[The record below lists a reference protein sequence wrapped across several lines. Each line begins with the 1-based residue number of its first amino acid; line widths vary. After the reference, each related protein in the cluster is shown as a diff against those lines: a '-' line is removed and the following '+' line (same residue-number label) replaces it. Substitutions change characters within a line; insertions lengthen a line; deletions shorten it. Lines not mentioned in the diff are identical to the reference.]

1 MVTIKDIA
9 NQAGV
14 SISTV
19 SRVLNFD
26 DTLNVTDATK
36 QKIFEVAEEL
46 NYIKKK
52 ERNTK
57 KNTYKVALANWY
69 TEKEEVLDP
78 YYLSIRM
85 AIEKKCARE
94 NIEVVKLSPLFTL
107 HIKEIDGIIAI
118 GKFGNKE
125 LEKLRTVSEN
135 IVFVDSSPQSEVY
148 DSVVC
153 DLKYATI
160 NSLNYLEGL
169 GHKNIG
175 FIGGREYINE
185 GKDIFIDRRER
196 TYKEEMRA
204 RKIDYKDNL
213 YIGRFTPQSGYELM
227 KRALEDKNNLT
238 AYIVANDSMAIGV
251 YRAISEA
258 GLRIPEDISVVS
270 FDDNITAQFIV
281 PALTTVKIHTEFM
294 GEIAVDLMI
303 EKLKDERE
311 IAKKIVT
318 PTKLIKRDSATHV
331 ASGKLDKPSEERG
344 TLK

>member
-1 MVTIKDIA
+1 MTTIKDIA

-14 SISTV
+14 SIATV

-36 QKIFEVAEEL
+36 QRIFETAEQL

-52 ERNTK
+52 EKNIK
-57 KNTYKVALANWY
+57 KNTYKLAIANWY

-85 AIEKKCARE
+85 AIENKCASE
-94 NIEVVKLSPLFTL
+94 NIEVVKLSPFFTAYTN
-107 HIKEIDGIIAI
+107 EIDGILAI

-125 LEKLRTVSEN
+125 VEKLKLLSDN

-160 NSLNYLEGL
+160 HILNYLEGL

-175 FIGGREYINE
+175 FIGGTEYINGGTE
-185 GKDIFIDRRER
+185 IFIDRRER
-196 TYKEEMRA
+196 TYKEQMYNRGVDYS
-204 RKIDYKDNL
+204 KIL
-213 YIGRFTPQSGYELM
+213 YVGEFTSQSGYELM
-227 KRALEDKNNLT
+227 KKALVDKNNLT
-238 AYIVANDSMAIGV
+238 AYILANDSMAIGA

-258 GLRIPEDISVVS
+258 RLKVPEDISIVS
-270 FDDNITAQFIV
+270 FNDYITAQFIV
-281 PALTTVKIHTEFM
+281 PALTSVKIHMEFM
-294 GEIAVDLMI
+294 GETAVELML
-303 EKLKDERE
+303 EKLRDGRD
-311 IAKKIVT
+311 IAKKIVI
-318 PTKLIKRDSATHV
+318 PTKLIVRDSCCAV
-331 ASGKLDKPSEERG
+331 NNNM
-344 TLK
+344 

>member
-9 NQAGV
+9 NQSGV

-78 YYLSIRM
+78 YYLSIRI

-94 NIEVVKLSPLFTL
+94 NIEVVKLSSLFTL

-118 GKFGNKE
+118 GKFGNIE

-160 NSLNYLEGL
+160 NSLNYLEEL

-204 RKIDYKDNL
+204 RKIDYKANL
-213 YIGRFTPQSGYELM
+213 YIGQFTPQSGYELM
-227 KRALEDKNNLT
+227 KKALEDKNNLT

-331 ASGKLDKPSEERG
+331 ASGKLDK
-344 TLK
+344 